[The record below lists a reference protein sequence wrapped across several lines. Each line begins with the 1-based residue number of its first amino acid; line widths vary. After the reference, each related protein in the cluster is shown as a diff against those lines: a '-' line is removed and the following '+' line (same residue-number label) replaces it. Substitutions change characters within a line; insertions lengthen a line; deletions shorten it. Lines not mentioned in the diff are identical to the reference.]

1 MMAGTSLIVALIG
14 FILIAGALLKHL
26 SKVKGYPLNLILIFL
41 GIILGN
47 FKVKGVP
54 LFSPGAPESQG
65 AVTAFI
71 TLALILV
78 LFDTGSKIK
87 IGPLFRNFAGPSIFG
102 LMSVFLTIL
111 FVALPFK
118 FILGV
123 NWLLAILF
131 GSFLASTDL
140 TILGPV
146 ISNIKL
152 KPRVSEYLEIE
163 SIINTVISA
172 VLVIVLVNLIGSA
185 TKVTGS
191 IIGEGIQ
198 TILYNIFVGVGLGVF
213 FGALILWVIRHLTLE
228 EMPQLIMIGSLFGAY
243 AITEMLGASGIAT
256 ALAVGVVFG
265 NSKYKIPNIVK
276 SFGGELELILVT
288 FVFVILGAIINF
300 SVIKGVLFMA
310 LILLALVYAARYL
323 SLKYSNKDFVKYNN
337 FYLLASPRGITC
349 AVLTLKFAELF
360 PNAQMI
366 IGLVFAVILVSSLSL
381 FGITKTIPSRA

>member
-1 MMAGTSLIVALIG
+1 LIVALIG

-26 SKVKGYPLNLILIFL
+26 SKLKGYPLNLILIFL
-41 GIILGN
+41 GILLGN

-71 TLALILV
+71 TLALVLV
-78 LFDTGSKIK
+78 LFDTGSQIK
-87 IGPLFRNFAGPSIFG
+87 IRSLFRNFAGPSIFG
-102 LMSVFLTIL
+102 LLSVFLTIT

-146 ISNIKL
+146 LSNIKL
-152 KPRVSEYLEIE
+152 KPKISEYLEIE
-163 SIINTVISA
+163 SILNTVISA
-172 VLVIVLVNLIGSA
+172 VLVIVVVNLIGSTA
-185 TKVTGS
+185 KVTGS

-213 FGALILWVIRHLTLE
+213 FGALILWIIRHLTLE

-288 FVFVILGAIINF
+288 FVFVILGAILDF
-300 SVIKGVLFMA
+300 SIIKGVLLMA
-310 LILLALVYAARYL
+310 AILLGLIYAARYL

-360 PNAQMI
+360 PNAQMV

-381 FGITKTIPSRA
+381 FGITKTLPSRA

>member
-1 MMAGTSLIVALIG
+1 MIVALIG

-26 SKVKGYPLNLILIFL
+26 SKLKGYPLNLILIFL
-41 GIILGN
+41 GILLGN

-71 TLALILV
+71 TLALVLV
-78 LFDTGSKIK
+78 LFDTGSQIK
-87 IGPLFRNFAGPSIFG
+87 IRSLFRNFAGPSIFG
-102 LMSVFLTIL
+102 LLSVFLTIT

-146 ISNIKL
+146 LSNIKL
-152 KPRVSEYLEIE
+152 KPKISEYLEIE
-163 SIINTVISA
+163 SILNTVISA
-172 VLVIVLVNLIGSA
+172 VLVIVVVNLIGSTA
-185 TKVTGS
+185 KVTGS

-213 FGALILWVIRHLTLE
+213 FGALILWIIRHLTLE

-288 FVFVILGAIINF
+288 FVFVILGAILDF
-300 SVIKGVLFMA
+300 SIIKGVLLMA
-310 LILLALVYAARYL
+310 AILLGLIYAARYL

-360 PNAQMI
+360 PNAQMV

-381 FGITKTIPSRA
+381 FGITKTLPSRA

>member
-1 MMAGTSLIVALIG
+1 MIVALIG

-47 FKVKGVP
+47 LKINGVP

-71 TLALILV
+71 TLALVLV
-78 LFDTGSKIK
+78 LFDTGTQIK
-87 IGPLFRNFAGPSIFG
+87 IGSLFRNFAGPSIFG
-102 LMSVFLTIL
+102 LMSVFLTII

-146 ISNIKL
+146 LSNIKL
-152 KPRVSEYLEIE
+152 KPRISEYLEIE
-163 SIINTVISA
+163 SILNTVISA
-172 VLVIVLVNLIGSA
+172 VLVIVVVNLIGSA
-185 TKVTGS
+185 TEVTGS

-198 TILYNIFVGVGLGVF
+198 TILYNIFVGVGLGAF

-228 EMPQLIMIGSLFGAY
+228 EMPHLIMIGSLFGAY

-288 FVFVILGAIINF
+288 FVFVILGAIIDF
-300 SVIKGVLFMA
+300 SIIKEVLLMA
-310 LILLALVYAARYL
+310 AILLGLIYAARYL
-323 SLKYSNKDFVKYNN
+323 SLKYSNKDFAKYNK
-337 FYLLASPRGITC
+337 FYLIASPRGITC

-360 PNAQMI
+360 PNSQI
-366 IGLVFAVILVSSLSL
+366 VIGLVFAVILVSSFSL
-381 FGITKTIPSRA
+381 FGITKTLPSRA